1 MEHVQKLTLDMGLR
15 VTPPKL
21 HAKQGDKGT
30 RKITCELVMD
40 GVPYAPGEGVTALY
54 ALRKPDDTQVI
65 ENAQLSGSACSLT
78 LSDQCLTVPGVC
90 LCELILYKDE
100 AVLASATFEVDV
112 SPNVYDEDG
121 VISSDDY
128 GALVAATAAANT
140 AAQEANS
147 AAALANEKAELAGQ
161 RAAQAQEQAQAAQTQ
176 ASAAQ
181 AAAAAANTAKTAA
194 DTAAQAA
201 NTAAQNA
208 QTQADYAQKQ
218 GDAVADI
225 IEQGGFA
232 SVGQLVNPSLL
243 INGDFS
249 IWQHGTEITVT
260 GTTPVYGP
268 DRWGITASTGTVTA
282 KKLTGVMQ
290 IAGNGRI
297 AQVTNMGRSGLFFTE
312 PGNYTFSVR
321 ARRVSAAPTIT
332 LKIIE
337 ANSITADSTILAQET
352 FVFDSSTD
360 WQTYSITAPNV
371 KTNTPGVVAAIEFN
385 GEIRLFWC
393 KLELGNVTTGF
404 MPRPTDIERMLAD
417 GYNPVNPN
425 LLINGGFDVWQRG
438 AGPFAP
444 EVGKVIYGPDRWMID
459 NTYTSYTLQASKDG
473 DGVLKATGIGRVFQF
488 LEIPPSFGYNQS
500 YTFSIDV
507 RHDGDQ
513 SRPQIAIMSMSSIG
527 QGHIFRA
534 ISPTSSSNE
543 WARYSV
549 TIDQWTKGAYMGV
562 ALWCNGGNN
571 YFRNAKLEV
580 GSVATPFVP
589 ADYATELM
597 RCMRYY
603 WRPETYLY
611 THFVPADRDQW
622 YLLVGLVFPVR
633 MRVAPTTTIYEPH
646 NIFLN
651 EPDYGGYK
659 FGAEDWGAP
668 DHIWPRGDSD
678 RTNYERLKE
687 WGVKVDGLTELLIED
702 FGNPDT
708 PPDNDRWAY
717 YFHAEFDAEIY

>member
-21 HAKQGDKGT
+21 YAKQGDKDT

-65 ENAQLSGSACSLT
+65 ENAQLSGGACSLT

-90 LCELILYKDE
+90 LCEVILYKDD

-140 AAQEANS
+140 ATQEANS

-181 AAAAAANTAKTAA
+181 AAAAAANAAKTAA

-208 QTQADYAQKQ
+208 QTQADYAQQQ

-232 SVGQLVNPSLL
+232 SVGHKHDAADMTSGIL
-243 INGDFS
+243 
-249 IWQHGTEITVT
+249 
-260 GTTPVYGP
+260 PVARG
-268 DRWGITASTGTVTA
+268 G
-282 KKLTGVMQ
+282 TGV
-290 IAGNGRI
+290 ASLSE
-297 AQVTNMGRSGLFFTE
+297 MG
-312 PGNYTFSVR
+312 FS
-321 ARRVSAAPTIT
+321 
-332 LKIIE
+332 
-337 ANSITADSTILAQET
+337 
-352 FVFDSSTD
+352 
-360 WQTYSITAPNV
+360 
-371 KTNTPGVVAAIEFN
+371 
-385 GEIRLFWC
+385 
-393 KLELGNVTTGF
+393 
-404 MPRPTDIERMLAD
+404 
-417 GYNPVNPN
+417 NPN
-425 LLINGGFDVWQRG
+425 LLVNGGFDFWQ
-438 AGPFAP
+438 
-444 EVGKVIYGPDRWMID
+444 ELE
-459 NTYTSYTLQASKDG
+459 SYTLSGSSVVGYCADQWHTWSSGANTGGNALITRSDAGLRMQHNGYTGYTFIAQTVDETNKPRLAGKTVTLSFEATVGQGGRLNGVIWDAKKFGKYGASDTGTGLADVKITG
-473 DGVLKATGIGRVFQF
+473 DGTRRV
-488 LEIPPSFGYNQS
+488 
-500 YTFSIDV
+500 
-507 RHDGDQ
+507 
-513 SRPQIAIMSMSSIG
+513 
-527 QGHIFRA
+527 
-534 ISPTSSSNE
+534 
-543 WARYSV
+543 YSV
-549 TIDQWTKGAYMGV
+549 TSAVPADITDLDVVFTSP
-562 ALWCNGGNN
+562 NN
-571 YFRNAKLEV
+571 QATHDYTLHWVKLEV
-580 GSVATPFVP
+580 GGAATPYVP

-603 WRPETYLY
+603 WRPFTYLY
-611 THFVPADRDQW
+611 THHVPADRDSW
-622 YLLVGLVFPVR
+622 YLLAGITFPVR

-646 NIFLN
+646 NVMID
-651 EPDYGGYK
+651 EADYGGYK

-668 DHIWPRGDSD
+668 NHIWVKGDSD

-687 WGVKVDGLTELLIED
+687 WGVKVDGLTEFLIED
-702 FGNPDT
+702 FGNTT

-717 YFHAEFDAEIY
+717 YFHAEFDARRYS